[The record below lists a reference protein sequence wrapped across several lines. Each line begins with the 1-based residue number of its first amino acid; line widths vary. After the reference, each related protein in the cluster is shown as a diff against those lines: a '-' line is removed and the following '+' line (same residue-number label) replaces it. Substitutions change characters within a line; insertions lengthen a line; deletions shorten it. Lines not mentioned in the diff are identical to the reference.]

1 MKNSGDK
8 HVIVWVG
15 AYASSP
21 SSRWFRRFWS
31 NKSWMQHRLEDED
44 ASIERTDKFSEAY
57 VFDSFEEAYEV
68 FNAPAVKKVYGGRLQ
83 IRYYTDKE
91 YFKEVLSRG

>member
-31 NKSWMQHRLEDED
+31 NKSWMQHRLEDEG